1 MPQDTIVKQLIVNQ
15 LSKEQYKQAKL
26 DNMLSDTEIYIITDD
41 YHYTESEI
49 QTLLATKQDKLTTS
63 GKINIDENNVIS
75 VDLSDYDSTL
85 GSSLEYENSVL
96 TLVSK
101 DGKVLSNVTIKSTP
115 DVDDTTIHLN
125 NNEKL
130 EVIGNIT
137 KDGTTK
143 YDWIGT
149 KEEYE
154 QGLTSGLITT
164 STICYITDDKEQLII
179 KPELNIPT
187 KLSDLANDMN
197 FQINKDQSLLTTNKT
212 IVGAINEI
220 YGLIQELKNN

>member
-1 MPQDTIVKQLIVNQ
+1 MSQDTKVKQLVVNQ

-26 DNMLSDTEIYIITDD
+26 DNILSDTEIYIITDD
-41 YHYTESEI
+41 YHYTELEI
-49 QTLLATKQDKLTTS
+49 QTLLATKQDKLIAS
-63 GKINIDENNVIS
+63 GKINIDENNIIS

-101 DGKVLSNVTIKSTP
+101 NGKTLSNVTIKSTP

-125 NNEKL
+125 NSEQL

-154 QGLTSGLITT
+154 QGLTSGLITS
-164 STICYITDDKEQLII
+164 STICHITDDKEQLII
-179 KPELNIPT
+179 KPELNVPT

-197 FQINKDQSLLTTNKT
+197 FQVNEDQNLLTTNKT